1 MRIKVEFEE
10 GERSP
15 STMRIADAIVRFF
28 FNDASHIEELA
39 EYLLTWAKH
48 NSDDGKRGDEG

>member
-15 STMRIADAIVRFF
+15 STMKIAEAIVRFF
-28 FNDASHIEELA
+28 FRDASQIEELA

-48 NSDDGKRGDEG
+48 HNEDRKRGDEG

>member
-1 MRIKVEFEE
+1 MRIKVELEE

-15 STMRIADAIVRFF
+15 SIMRIADAIVRFLF
-28 FNDASHIEELA
+28 RDASSIEELA

-48 NSDDGKRGDEG
+48 NNEDGKRGDEG

>member
-1 MRIKVEFEE
+1 MRIKVEFDE
-10 GERSP
+10 GERNP

-28 FNDASHIEELA
+28 FRDVSHIEELA

-48 NSDDGKRGDEG
+48 HNEDGKRGDEG